1 MFILRFLLAIL
12 ALPLLL
18 IAYLLKLLFILFT
31 GFGKIVAE
39 ILGGICVIGSIL
51 MIIEGDPD
59 AIAGIILGAVICV
72 LPYVGVFIVS
82 LLDYFIAWVRA
93 VVYDN

>member
-18 IAYLLKLLFILFT
+18 VAYLIKILLILFT

-39 ILGGICVIGSIL
+39 ILGGICILGSIL

-59 AIAGIILGAVICV
+59 GIAGIILGAVIFV
-72 LPYVGVFIVS
+72 LPYVGVFIINV
-82 LLDYFIAWVRA
+82 LDYFIAWVRA
-93 VVYDN
+93 VVYGN